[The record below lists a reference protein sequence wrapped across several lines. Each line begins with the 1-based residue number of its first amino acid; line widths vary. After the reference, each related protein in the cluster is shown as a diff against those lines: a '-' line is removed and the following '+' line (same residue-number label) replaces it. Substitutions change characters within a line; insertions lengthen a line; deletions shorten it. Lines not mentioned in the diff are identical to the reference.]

1 MEHNNVENLM
11 KRAVKVRLNET
22 ICQNSKGQFLQKECG
37 FTEEEK
43 QKAFDM
49 FAHIADMDEKEQKE
63 IYEAI
68 SRFLWDGN
76 LTPEEFWI
84 VFANADEDLRR
95 RWFAKILGVT
105 DWFNVVRIFGFETA
119 LKYALDDRT
128 IAMLF
133 PEANQTIW
141 KNLKRQYI
149 KYGFYPKEERQ

>member
-1 MEHNNVENLM
+1 MS
-11 KRAVKVRLNET
+11 KKNET
-22 ICQNSKGQFLQKECG
+22 VRQNSKGFFLQNEYV

-43 QKAFDM
+43 KKAFDM
-49 FAHIADMDEKEQKE
+49 FAHIADMDESEQKE

-68 SRFLWDGN
+68 TRFLWDGN
-76 LTPEEFWI
+76 LTPEEFLI

-105 DWFNVVRIFGFETA
+105 DWYDVVRIFRFDTA

-128 IAMLF
+128 IDMLF
-133 PEANQTIW
+133 PEANQAIW

-149 KYGFYPKEERQ
+149 KYGFFAKEEQK